1 MICLDSKIIIV
12 CYSFRCIASTPTDSQ
27 LQSIERETANRS
39 LFARELVVAT
49 LVQAL
54 PDLTQPAVAAQTPV
68 SPNLSSA
75 HISSPETPGGTAATA
90 ISMSSASLGRA
101 LVNGQQQQQQPQ
113 QDGNKKESA
122 GTLGKQQQHHNNAS
136 SHSSSQHQQQTS
148 IANQLATNASSGGN
162 VAGASVGGG
171 AATATVQSQNIS
183 TNPNA
188 VTAQNTAPMVQTL
201 MHVIPQPLVSLLLFF
216 LIMFEQPF

>member
-1 MICLDSKIIIV
+1 M
-12 CYSFRCIASTPTDSQ
+12 
-27 LQSIERETANRS
+27 
-39 LFARELVVAT
+39 
-49 LVQAL
+49 QAL

-75 HISSPETPGGTAATA
+75 HISSPETPGSTAATA
-90 ISMSSASLGRA
+90 NSMSGSASGRA
-101 LVNGQQQQQQPQ
+101 LVNGQQQQQSQ

-122 GTLGKQQQHHNNAS
+122 GTLGKQQQQHHNNAS
-136 SHSSSQHQQQTS
+136 SHSLTQQHQQQTP

-171 AATATVQSQNIS
+171 AAAATVQSQNLS
-183 TNPNA
+183 TNPNAA

-201 MHVIPQPLVSLLLFF
+201 MHVIPQPLVS
-216 LIMFEQPF
+216 